1 MSKAARNVFRVWVPL
16 ALTVVL
22 AAAAVVIGN
31 DPIKKETDRVSQ
43 SKIWT
48 KSQRGPV
55 TVLTSVGVWRD
66 IAAQIG
72 RDKVLAK
79 SIIAT
84 QAQDPHSYVATP
96 RDQLAFNESDV
107 TIENGL
113 GYDTFF
119 QRLSD
124 SGPIK
129 DPASQLTIGCQ
140 SGCDGNPHVWYSLSQ
155 VRRAVPRIA
164 QLIESGFA
172 ASQTGVESQLIVAHQ
187 AVAYQR
193 KIDALTAKVEA
204 LKPATSAKPF
214 LLTEGFASYLL
225 RDLKMVDA
233 TPTGFRTAVEN
244 EQDASPL
251 VMNQMHDLLIQ
262 HKVSVLITNRQTSNS
277 QTTQLAAWAR
287 SAGVPVLAWS
297 ELLPE
302 NKTYLQWM
310 TANLNQIQGVL
321 K

>member
-1 MSKAARNVFRVWVPL
+1 MSKTVRNLLRVWIPL
-16 ALTVVL
+16 ALTVLLAGTAVL
-22 AAAAVVIGN
+22 VGN
-31 DPIKKETDRVSQ
+31 DPIKQEADRVSQ

-72 RDKVLAK
+72 QGKVLAK
-79 SIIAT
+79 SIMAT

-96 RDQLAFNESDV
+96 RDQLAFNESNV
-107 TIENGL
+107 TIANGL

-129 DPASQLTIGCQ
+129 DPASKLTIGCHL
-140 SGCDGNPHVWYSLSQ
+140 GCDGNPHVWYSLAQ
-155 VRRAVPRIA
+155 VRTAVPKIS
-164 QLIESGFA
+164 QLIASGFA
-172 ASQTGVESQLIVAHQ
+172 ASQSGVESQLIVAHQ
-187 AVAYQR
+187 AVAYQQ

-287 SAGVPVLAWS
+287 SAGIPVLAWS

>member
-1 MSKAARNVFRVWVPL
+1 MSKTARNLLRVWVPL
-16 ALTVVL
+16 ALTVLLAGTAVL
-22 AAAAVVIGN
+22 VGN
-31 DPIKKETDRVSQ
+31 DPIKQEADRVSQ

-72 RDKVLAK
+72 RDKVSAK
-79 SIIAT
+79 TIIAT
-84 QAQDPHSYVATP
+84 AVQDPHSYVATP

-155 VRRAVPRIA
+155 ARRAVPRIA

-172 ASQTGVESQLIVAHQ
+172 ASQTGVESQLIIAHQ

-193 KIDALTAKVEA
+193 KIDQVIAKVKA
-204 LKPATSAKPF
+204 LQPRTAGKTF
-214 LLTEGFASYLL
+214 LLTEGFAAYLL
-225 RDLKMVDA
+225 GDLKMRDV
-233 TPTGFRTAVEN
+233 TPAGFKTAVEN

-251 VMNQMHDLLIQ
+251 VMNQIHQQLSQ
-262 HKVSVLITNRQTSNS
+262 RRVSVVITNRQTSNS
-277 QTTQLAAWAR
+277 QTTQIAAWAK
-287 SAGVPVLAWS
+287 SSGVPILSWS
-297 ELLPE
+297 ELLPPD
-302 NKTYLQWM
+302 KTYLQWM